1 MIYKFIDINGSEIA
15 VNSLSS
21 LQALVDSE
29 TIKKNTK
36 VKAGLRGKWTTAS
49 KIEELSFAQEV
60 EEETA
65 EINTPEVDIKTFITA
80 EKKTD
85 EVIVDKKSEEVSTQ
99 PWQTKKQ
106 DVQVESAE
114 KMSETATDKVEVT
127 KQDTPS
133 EENLV
138 EKIEEPSEK
147 IEIEE
152 SKDEDKSDYEL
163 DAEKEE
169 EKRDKKYDDENV
181 IGLSFSESI
190 STCLKKYFNFK
201 DRGSRSE
208 YWFFQLIVT
217 PVYIWSQ
224 FPSNDTQILVIQII
238 LTFGLIIPGISAGVR
253 RLHDRDK
260 SGWFMLISVI
270 PIIGTIFLLVMLA
283 EKGTEGKNRF
293 GEYPLKLKK

>member
-15 VNSLSS
+15 VNSISS

-29 TIKKNTK
+29 TIKESTK

-85 EVIVDKKSEEVSTQ
+85 EIIVDEKPEEVSTQ

-106 DVQVESAE
+106 DIQGENVEKIADTVPE
-114 KMSETATDKVEVT
+114 KVEAT
-127 KQDTPS
+127 KQEIPS
-133 EENLV
+133 EEA
-138 EKIEEPSEK
+138 
-147 IEIEE
+147 EIEDTRDKE
-152 SKDEDKSDYEL
+152 TEDEEKSEYEL

-190 STCLKKYFNFK
+190 SICLKKYFNFK

-217 PVYIWSQ
+217 PIYIWSQ
-224 FPSNDTQILVIQII
+224 FPSNDTQILVIQLI
-238 LTFGLIIPGISAGVR
+238 LTFGLLIPGISAGVR

-260 SGWFMLISVI
+260 SGWFMLISFI
-270 PIIGTIFLLVMLA
+270 PILGAIFLLVMLA
-283 EKGTEGKNRF
+283 EKGTPGKNKF

>member
-1 MIYKFIDINGSEIA
+1 MIYKFIDNNGSEII

-29 TIKKNTK
+29 TVKEETK
-36 VKAGLRGKWTTAS
+36 VKAGLRGKWTIAS
-49 KIEELSFAQEV
+49 KIEELSFAQET
-60 EEETA
+60 EKETPETTA
-65 EINTPEVDIKTFITA
+65 PEVDIKSFTTSANNIDHDDGVVE
-80 EKKTD
+80 EKT
-85 EVIVDKKSEEVSTQ
+85 EEVTIQ
-99 PWQTKKQ
+99 PWQTKKKDIQ
-106 DVQVESAE
+106 AENVEKISDTVPE
-114 KMSETATDKVEVT
+114 KVEVT
-127 KQDTPS
+127 KQEAPS
-133 EENLV
+133 EEA
-138 EKIEEPSEK
+138 
-147 IEIEE
+147 EIEDTRDTE
-152 SKDEDKSDYEL
+152 TEDEEKSQYEL

-208 YWFFQLIVT
+208 YWFFQLIVI

-224 FPSNDTQILVIQII
+224 FPSNDTQILVIQMV
-238 LTFGLIIPGISAGVR
+238 LTFGLLIPGISAGVR

-260 SGWFMLISVI
+260 SGWFILISFI
-270 PIIGTIFLLVMLA
+270 PIVGTIFLLVMLA

-293 GEYPLKLKK
+293 GKYPLKLKK

>member
-29 TIKKNTK
+29 TIKENTK

-49 KIEELSFAQEV
+49 EIEELSFVQEI
-60 EEETA
+60 EEEKPETTA
-65 EINTPEVDIKTFITA
+65 PEVDIKTFITA
-80 EKKTD
+80 EKKTGEVVD
-85 EVIVDKKSEEVSTQ
+85 EKPVEATTE
-99 PWQTKKQ
+99 PWQTRKQ
-106 DVQVESAE
+106 DTQVDNAG
-114 KMSETATDKVEVT
+114 KISETVPKKVEVI
-127 KQDTPS
+127 KQDIPS
-133 EENLV
+133 EETVV

-147 IEIEE
+147 TEIEE
-152 SKDEDKSDYEL
+152 LKDEDKSDYEL

-201 DRGSRSE
+201 DRASRSE
-208 YWFFQLIVT
+208 YWYFQLVLT
-217 PVYIWSQ
+217 PIYIWSQ
-224 FPSNDTQILVIQII
+224 FPSNDTQILVIQLI
-238 LTFGLIIPGISAGVR
+238 LTFGSLIPGISAGVR

-260 SGWFMLISVI
+260 SGWFMLISFI
-270 PIIGTIFLLVMLA
+270 PILGAIFLIVMLA
-283 EKGTEGKNRF
+283 EKGTPGKNKF

>member
-1 MIYKFIDINGSEIA
+1 MIYKFIDINGSEIV

-29 TIKKNTK
+29 TIKENTK

-49 KIEELSFAQEV
+49 EIEELSFVQEI
-60 EEETA
+60 EEEKSETTA
-65 EINTPEVDIKTFITA
+65 PEVDIKTFITA
-80 EKKTD
+80 EKKTGEVVD
-85 EVIVDKKSEEVSTQ
+85 EKPVEATTE
-99 PWQTKKQ
+99 PWQTRKQ
-106 DVQVESAE
+106 DTQVDNAGKIAE
-114 KMSETATDKVEVT
+114 TVPEKVEVI
-127 KQDTPS
+127 KQDIPS
-133 EENLV
+133 EETVV

-147 IEIEE
+147 TEIEE
-152 SKDEDKSDYEL
+152 LKDEDKSDYEL

-201 DRGSRSE
+201 DRASRSE
-208 YWFFQLIVT
+208 YWYFQLVLT
-217 PVYIWSQ
+217 PIYIWSQ
-224 FPSNDTQILVIQII
+224 FPSNDTQILVIQLI
-238 LTFGLIIPGISAGVR
+238 LTFGSLIPGISAGVR

-260 SGWFMLISVI
+260 SGWFMLISFI
-270 PIIGTIFLLVMLA
+270 PILGAIFLIVMLA
-283 EKGTEGKNRF
+283 EKGTPGKNKF

>member
-29 TIKKNTK
+29 TIKENTK

-49 KIEELSFAQEV
+49 EIEELSFVQEI
-60 EEETA
+60 EEEKSETTA
-65 EINTPEVDIKTFITA
+65 PEVDIKTFITA
-80 EKKTD
+80 EKKTGEVVD
-85 EVIVDKKSEEVSTQ
+85 EKPVEATTE
-99 PWQTKKQ
+99 PWQTRKQ
-106 DVQVESAE
+106 DTQVDNAG
-114 KMSETATDKVEVT
+114 KISETVPKKVEVI
-127 KQDTPS
+127 KQDIPS
-133 EENLV
+133 EETVV

-147 IEIEE
+147 TEIEE
-152 SKDEDKSDYEL
+152 LKDEDKSDYEL

-181 IGLSFSESI
+181 IAI

-201 DRGSRSE
+201 DRASRSE
-208 YWFFQLIVT
+208 YWYFQLVLT
-217 PVYIWSQ
+217 PIYIWSQ
-224 FPSNDTQILVIQII
+224 FPSNDTQILVIQLI
-238 LTFGLIIPGISAGVR
+238 LTFGSLIPGISAGVR

-260 SGWFMLISVI
+260 SGWFMLISFI
-270 PIIGTIFLLVMLA
+270 PILGAIFLIVMLA
-283 EKGTEGKNRF
+283 EKGTPGKNKF

>member
-1 MIYKFIDINGSEIA
+1 MIYKFIDNNGSEII

-29 TIKKNTK
+29 TVKEETK
-36 VKAGLRGKWTTAS
+36 VKAGLRGKWTIAS
-49 KIEELSFAQEV
+49 KIEELSFAQET
-60 EEETA
+60 EKETPETTA
-65 EINTPEVDIKTFITA
+65 PEVDIKSFTTSENNIDDDGVVE
-80 EKKTD
+80 EKT
-85 EVIVDKKSEEVSTQ
+85 EEVTIQ
-99 PWQTKKQ
+99 PWQTKKKDIQ
-106 DVQVESAE
+106 AENVEKISDTVPE
-114 KMSETATDKVEVT
+114 KVEVT
-127 KQDTPS
+127 KQEAPS
-133 EENLV
+133 EEA
-138 EKIEEPSEK
+138 
-147 IEIEE
+147 EIEDTRDTE
-152 SKDEDKSDYEL
+152 TEDEEKSQYEL

-208 YWFFQLIVT
+208 YWFFQLIVI

-224 FPSNDTQILVIQII
+224 FPSNDTQILVIQMV
-238 LTFGLIIPGISAGVR
+238 LTFGLLIPGISAGVR

-260 SGWFMLISVI
+260 SGWFILISFI
-270 PIIGTIFLLVMLA
+270 PIVGTIFLLVMLA

-293 GEYPLKLKK
+293 GKYPLKLKK